1 MLEIKKMRLQ
11 LLSLKQL
18 SSGLKLQL
26 NLIRR
31 PFYDVCIE
39 DGNTL
44 HSVALLQKKNK
55 SLCFLCS
62 APFLHFLDTGVMTEI
77 KLPSFSKRAN
87 EGLWIK
93 TAESKFLSLFFMD
106 GEWST

>member
-1 MLEIKKMRLQ
+1 MREIKKKRLQ

-18 SSGLKLQL
+18 SSGSKLQL

-44 HSVALLQKKNK
+44 HFVALLQKKNK

-93 TAESKFLSLFFMD
+93 PAESKFLSLFFMD